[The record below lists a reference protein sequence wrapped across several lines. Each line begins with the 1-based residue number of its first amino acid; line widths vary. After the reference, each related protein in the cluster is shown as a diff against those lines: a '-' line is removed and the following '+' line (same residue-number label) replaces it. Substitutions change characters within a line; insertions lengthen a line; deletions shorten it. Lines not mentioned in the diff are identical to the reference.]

1 MTRKHFITF
10 ILIITNTLAVL
21 PQAGRGV
28 YRFLDL
34 PVSSRMAAIGG
45 TNVSLRDND
54 VNFAFVN
61 PALLTGET
69 DGVIG
74 LNMANYLS
82 DIKFGTAVYGHNFGE
97 KNFMSIGVQY
107 VDLGK
112 FDGRDVLDVEQGTF
126 TAKDMALYVSY
137 ARPLNR
143 YFSVGATFKPI
154 VSAYEQYTSVG
165 AAFDAGVSYK
175 DSTGLFSA
183 GLVVRNA
190 GLQLKGYYPD
200 EDGSQHREPLPLDI
214 QLGVSK
220 KFAHAPFRFS
230 LTLHNLQR
238 WDLSYVTDNKT
249 QTNLDGTNSVHSI
262 SAVDMAFR
270 HAVFGVEFVP
280 SNNFYLALGYNHR
293 RHQEMVVSG
302 FKSMAGFSFG
312 GGVKLYKFHVGFGM
326 TQYQVGNY
334 AYQFSISTAL
344 DEFKNL

>member
-1 MTRKHFITF
+1 MTRKYLPAL
-10 ILIITNTLAVL
+10 ILILSNILAVF
-21 PQAGRGV
+21 PQAGKGV

-54 VNFAFVN
+54 VNFAFIN
-61 PALLTGET
+61 PALLTSET

-97 KNFMSIGVQY
+97 KNFMSVGVQY

-112 FDGRDVLDVEQGTF
+112 FDGRDELDVEQGTF

-154 VSAYEQYTSVG
+154 VSAYERYTSVG
-165 AAFDAGVSYK
+165 AAFDAGISYK
-175 DSTGLFSA
+175 DSVGLFSA
-183 GLVVRNA
+183 GLVLRNA
-190 GLQLKGYYPD
+190 GMQFKGYYPD
-200 EDGSQHREPLPLDI
+200 EDGSQHRESLPFDI
-214 QLGVSK
+214 QLGASK

-238 WDLSYVTDNKT
+238 WDLSYTTDDT
-249 QTNLDGTNSVHSI
+249 QSNFDGTTSEKTIN
-262 SAVDMAFR
+262 AVDMAFR

-293 RHQEMVVSG
+293 RHQEMVMSG
-302 FKSMAGFSFG
+302 FKSMAGLSFG